1 MSGVWFLK
9 WPLVIFLLGFFIRFI
24 GALFK
29 VRHWPMADELIT
41 LGSFIGGIGII
52 YAIIKIALMKKPN
65 P

>member
-24 GALFK
+24 GALCK
-29 VRHWPMADELIT
+29 VRHWPMGDELIT
-41 LGSFIGGIGII
+41 IGSFIGGAGII
-52 YAIIKIALMKKPN
+52 FAIIKIAFMKKTN